1 MKWYTEQTEQHIQ
14 LTYVSL
20 ASAGYF
26 SRSGECSEE
35 LGEKEGILK
44 GIKIWA
50 NLSLQGEI
58 NYKKPHYK

>member
-26 SRSGECSEE
+26 SRCGKCSEE

-44 GIKIWA
+44 GIKI
-50 NLSLQGEI
+50 
-58 NYKKPHYK
+58 